1 MLNIWK
7 SNLFC
12 KKFSIL
18 ELPKNAGLPDKF
30 YGIVKMEREG
40 KDNTYTHMCMNI
52 YACAYISHIYYSV
65 DKNWSIWKWTIL
77 LACQL
82 SWSQGKSVLC

>member
-1 MLNIWK
+1 MFNIWK

-18 ELPKNAGLPDKF
+18 EFFKNVGLLDKF

-40 KDNTYTHMCMNI
+40 KDNIYIYMCMNI
-52 YACAYISHIYYSV
+52 YVCVYIFYIYYFV
-65 DKNWSIWKWTIL
+65 DKNWFIWKWIIL
-77 LACQL
+77 LVC
-82 SWSQGKSVLC
+82 